1 MKKSFLALAT
11 LCVASVYGQT
21 NEGNWV
27 LNART
32 SLNFNQVTRKLD
44 NGLNTLN
51 NHRISNTNLAISG
64 GYFIANN
71 FALGTTFE
79 YARTMTEESN
89 GDELTNSR
97 LAFVPS
103 ALAYINLG
111 NSNFKPFL
119 SAGLGYGRSNTKYVN
134 YTSKESEQKQE
145 NGGLLWVLGGGVSY
159 FVSERLSV
167 SFDYRYTCF
176 GYKVQDV
183 KVREK
188 GPGLGL
194 GIGLHF

>member
-1 MKKSFLALAT
+1 M
-11 LCVASVYGQT
+11 
-21 NEGNWV
+21 
-27 LNART
+27 
-32 SLNFNQVTRKLD
+32 
-44 NGLNTLN
+44 
-51 NHRISNTNLAISG
+51 
-64 GYFIANN
+64 
-71 FALGTTFE
+71 
-79 YARTMTEESN
+79 
-89 GDELTNSR
+89 
-97 LAFVPS
+97 
-103 ALAYINLG
+103 
-111 NSNFKPFL
+111 